1 MVYAAKLTADGLNA
15 TLHSAILQAWD
26 CALGQKKVIYLSGP
40 ITTGRTFV
48 ESLRTGKSI
57 HSETLIRKNSESLI
71 QAANNLRTRLDEIV
85 LEPATLHI
93 PGWGQAEYL
102 DLWREC
108 IKKHARI
115 VMFMSDW
122 EYSVGCVTEFSFA
135 KSLGMRTEKIDGTE
149 LTSVEAFRLLD
160 TARIGLA
167 PDQQHPRLRPLYQ
180 AIEMA
185 LLNLAASHDR

>member
-1 MVYAAKLTADGLNA
+1 MVYAVKPTTDNLNA
-15 TLHSAILQAWD
+15 MVHSAILQAWD
-26 CALGQKKVIYLSGP
+26 CALGPKKVVYLSGP

-48 ESLRTGKSI
+48 EALRSGKTP
-57 HSETLIRKNSESLI
+57 HRETLIRDNSESLI
-71 QAANNLRTRLDEIV
+71 QAANDLRTRLNEIV
-85 LEPATLHI
+85 LEPASLNVA
-93 PGWGQAEYL
+93 GWGQVEYL

-135 KSLGMRTEKIDGTE
+135 KSLGMRTENIDGTE
-149 LTSVEAFRLLD
+149 LTSVAAFRLLD

-167 PDQQHPRLRPLYQ
+167 PDRQHPRLRPLYQ

-185 LLNLAASHDR
+185 LANLDAQHCS